1 MSSLK
6 RASDPARAGADRY
19 VRSGVRS
26 TRELRA
32 YLAAR
37 RVGSE
42 AAERL
47 IREYERSGALDDRA
61 CARLWAEQW
70 ARRQYAWNTI
80 RERLITKGLPTDAIE
95 SAAQSVG
102 HPAAERSR
110 ARALVARAARGGG
123 RLAWSRLAR
132 TLASRG
138 FDPEL
143 IDEVLRNALGPDPDP
158 DAER

>member
-6 RASDPARAGADRY
+6 RASDPARAAADRY

-26 TRELRA
+26 TQELRA

-37 RVGSE
+37 QMPAGT
-42 AAERL
+42 AEQL
-47 IREYERSGALDDRA
+47 IREYERRGALDDRA

-70 ARRQYAWNTI
+70 ARQQYAWTVI
-80 RERLITKGLPTDAIE
+80 RERLITKGLPSDAIE
-95 SAAQSVG
+95 QAAQSVG
-102 HPAAERSR
+102 HPAAERAR
-110 ARALVARAARGGG
+110 ARALAARGARGGG

-143 IDEVLRNALGPDPDP
+143 IEQILRETLGSNDSN
-158 DAER
+158 AER